1 LASCLDYIR
10 LYWKLTRRLKP
21 IRPPRPAVIGSL
33 CCAIPLHADLKELKP
48 GYNSFSPSQDVQLGK
63 EAEAKVFA
71 TMPVVHNKEVDAYLA
86 RLGARLQKS
95 PRAGKFPFSYHLI
108 YSKDIN
114 AFALP
119 GGPIFVNTATIL
131 AAENEAQLVGILAH
145 EMSHVALRHST
156 HEASRRNILSIP
168 AALVGAVLG
177 GSMLGDI
184 AQAGLDFG
192 VNSVFLHFSRA
203 DESQADYN
211 GAQMMADAGY
221 NPLEMAHFFEMLEA
235 KTGKQ
240 SAQFL
245 SDHPNPGNRVK
256 AVEDE
261 IRQMPQQNYDANTG
275 EFPHIQDVVR
285 HIPAPGELHP
295 HAAGG
300 AVPPARPSANMATY
314 DGAAYSFDYPE
325 NWEVFGGKDSSA
337 VTIAPGSGLVRD
349 PNGQTNVGYGLI
361 ANFYSANGSDLDSS
375 TSDLIAQLESQ
386 NRRMKVWDSPRLI
399 RVANQDALETLLNS
413 QSPYPNEQGEV
424 DLLVTLQREG
434 GLFYLV
440 FVTPKSEFSAA
451 RPVYEAVIKS
461 IHFH

>member
-1 LASCLDYIR
+1 MLL
-10 LYWKLTRRLKP
+10 
-21 IRPPRPAVIGSL
+21 RPPRPVVIGIL
-33 CCAIPLHADLKELKP
+33 CCAIPLYADLKELRP
-48 GYNSFSPSQDVQLGK
+48 GYNSFSPSQDIQLGK

-108 YSKDIN
+108 YDKNIN

-156 HEASRRNILSIP
+156 HEASRRSLLSIP
-168 AALVGAVLG
+168 AALAGAVLG

-184 AQAGLDFG
+184 AEAGLNFG
-192 VNSVFLHFSRA
+192 VNSVFLKFSRG

-221 NPLEMAHFFEMLEA
+221 NPIEMARFFEMLEA
-235 KTGKQ
+235 KTGKE

-256 AVEDE
+256 AIEDE

-275 EFPHIQDVVR
+275 EFPQIQDVVR
-285 HIPAPGELHP
+285 HIPAPGQLH
-295 HAAGG
+295 AQDSGGAGG
-300 AVPPARPSANMATY
+300 AAPPARPSGKMARY
-314 DGAAYSFDYPE
+314 DGSDYSFNYPE
-325 NWEVFGGKDSSA
+325 NWEVYGGKDSPA
-337 VTIAPGSGLVRD
+337 VTVAPGSGLIRD
-349 PNGQTNVGYGLI
+349 SNGETNVGYGLI
-361 ANFYSANGSDLDSS
+361 ANIYSSNGSDLDSS

-386 NRRMKVWDSPRLI
+386 NTRMKVWDSPRRI
-399 RVANQDALETLLNS
+399 RVANQSALETLLNS
-413 QSPYPNEQGEV
+413 QSPYPKEQGEV
-424 DLLVTLQREG
+424 DMLVTVQREG

-440 FVTPKSEFSAA
+440 FVTPKSEFPAA
-451 RPVYEAVIKS
+451 KPIYEAVIQS
-461 IHFH
+461 IQFH